1 MSVHVLHGHDDIIKI
16 LLSLLDAQQFIAEV
30 VHFAV
35 LFIMKLEFDVMFCIF
50 SLRIFSKVLLSM
62 AFLWGFSVY
71 AEPQNDTSPKID
83 TQNSA
88 SQDTSYEIGPVAIKY
103 NSSNENNPNTRK
115 SKCEVSSSKRIA
127 VIESGRYRT
136 TPEYLKVIIEKLADD
151 KYIDIPSEG
160 NDGLY
165 EDVQFLRDFL
175 ANKVKGKCISFP
187 RDSIFFL
194 GFNNTLLKNSVEKL
208 AKQADEQ
215 KIDLIISIGDLAT
228 KKLAEFGSSI
238 PVLGINV
245 ASADSFYDDKVTSQE
260 EGKIFSAEERKHK
273 YKNIYVINDSHS
285 FSEFVDLFVK
295 FFRSKKIG
303 ILKNS
308 NPLMNS
314 IFDYEA
320 LTKIMKNKN
329 VEVVECVGDF
339 FNDDEKISRQEFSKC
354 MSYFS
359 TILNLDAVYIGE
371 MGHAVD
377 VERFYSEIKPLLA
390 SQIPIFAFDY
400 KELIEAGA
408 IFGIYDNGMKNI
420 GLYTADIIEKI
431 VDGYDMGN
439 LQFSISV
446 PMYAGLNLKSSGII
460 RWKPPFDILVSVDEV
475 FSTIESK

>member
-1 MSVHVLHGHDDIIKI
+1 MSVHVLHGHDDKIKI
-16 LLSLLDAQQFIAEV
+16 LLSSLDAQQFIAEV
-30 VHFAV
+30 VHFAL
-35 LFIMKLEFDVMFCIF
+35 LFIMKLEFDVMFGFF

-62 AFLWGFSVY
+62 VILWVFSVH
-71 AEPQNDTSPKID
+71 AEPQNDTSAKID
-83 TQNSA
+83 SQNSA
-88 SQDTSYEIGPVAIKY
+88 SQDTSYEIGPVTVKY
-103 NSSNENNPNTRK
+103 NFSNDPNTRK
-115 SKCEVSSSKRIA
+115 YKCEVSSSKRIA
-127 VIESGRYRT
+127 VIESGRYRS

-175 ANKVKGKCISFP
+175 GNKVKGKCISFP

-194 GFNNTLLKNSVEKL
+194 GFNDTLLKNAVEKL
-208 AKQADEQ
+208 VKQADEQ

-245 ASADSFYDDKVTSQE
+245 VSADWFYEDKVTSQD
-260 EGKIFSAEERKHK
+260 EGKIFPAEERKHK

-285 FSEFVDLFVK
+285 FSEFVDVFSK
-295 FFRSKKIG
+295 FFSSKKIG

-308 NPLMNS
+308 NPLMNN

-320 LTKIMKNKN
+320 LTKIMKNKS

-339 FNDDEKISRQEFSKC
+339 FNDDEKISRKEFSKC

-371 MGHAVD
+371 MGHAVN

-390 SQIPIFAFDY
+390 NQIPIFAFDY
-400 KELIEAGA
+400 KDLIEAGA
-408 IFGIYDNGMKNI
+408 IFGIYDNGMNNI

-431 VDGYDMGN
+431 VDGYDMGS
-439 LQFSISV
+439 LQFLIST

-460 RWKPPFDILVSVDEV
+460 RWKPPFDILVSVDDV